1 MPSAYDIIITKR
13 EGKILSREEIA
24 FMVDGFL
31 CQKVSEAQMAAFL
44 MAVLWRGMNAEETW
58 FLTKAMAESGDVV
71 DLSPI
76 PGVKVDKHSTGGVGD
91 KTTLIVA
98 PLVAAAGVPVAKFT
112 GRALGHTGGTV
123 DKLES
128 IPGFS
133 TRLTREQFLQQV
145 RSIGIALAGAT
156 ENLAPADKRIYALRD
171 ETATV
176 ESIPLIVG
184 SILSKKI
191 AGGAEAFVFDVKAG
205 NGAFMPTVESATELA
220 DALVATSHRAG
231 KRAVAVISDMN
242 QPLGCAIGNAL
253 EVAEAIE
260 VLQGGG
266 PSDVRELALRLA
278 EHMLILSRNDFSRS
292 PSQATEVAT
301 TPPRSND
308 FSRSQAT
315 EVATTLLDSGAALQ
329 KFRELVAAQGGDVSV
344 VDNPQKLPQSTHRIN
359 VTANASGIVTAIDA
373 LALGRLAGRL
383 GAGRMSKDAAID
395 PAGGF
400 VLHRKLGDP
409 VQQGE
414 TLITVHANQTPSD
427 DFLTEVRRTF
437 TVGDQPTTP
446 PPLLHAV
453 RES

>member
-1 MPSAYDIIITKR
+1 MSNERLVSESIGHWTLVITITMPTAYDIIIAKR
-13 EGKILSREEIA
+13 EGKILTAEEIA

-44 MAVLWRGMNAEETW
+44 MAVLWRGMSAEETW
-58 FLTKAMAESGDVV
+58 FLTKAMTESGDVV
-71 DLSPI
+71 DLSSI

-128 IPGFS
+128 IPSFS
-133 TRLTREQFLQQV
+133 PHLTREQFLQQV

-184 SILSKKI
+184 SILSKKL
-191 AGGAEAFVFDVKAG
+191 AGGADAFVFDVKAG

-266 PSDVRELALRLA
+266 PADVRELSLTLAAHMLRLNKS
-278 EHMLILSRNDFSRS
+278 EIRNPKS
-292 PSQATEVAT
+292 EI
-301 TPPRSND
+301 
-308 FSRSQAT
+308 
-315 EVATTLLDSGAALQ
+315 ESGAALQ

-344 VDNPQKLPQSTHRIN
+344 VDNPQKLPQSAHRIV
-359 VTANASGIVTAIDA
+359 VTADASGIVTAIDA
-373 LALGRLAGRL
+373 LALGKLAGRL
-383 GAGRMSKDAAID
+383 GAGRMSKDAVID
-395 PAGGF
+395 PAVGF
-400 VLHRKLGDP
+400 VLHRKIGDA

-414 TLITVHANQTPSD
+414 ALLTVHANQTLSD
-427 DFLTEVRRTF
+427 DFLREARKTF
-437 TVGDQPTTP
+437 TIGNQPTTP
-446 PPLLHAV
+446 PPLIYAV

>member
-1 MPSAYDIIITKR
+1 LTNGLIHTVITIIMPTAYDIIIAKR
-13 EGKILSREEIA
+13 EGKILTAEEIA

-58 FLTKAMAESGDVV
+58 FLTKAMAASGEVV
-71 DLSPI
+71 DLSSI

-91 KTTLIVA
+91 KTTLVVA

-133 TRLTREQFLQQV
+133 TRLSREQFLQQV
-145 RSIGIALAGAT
+145 RRIGIALAGAT

-176 ESIPLIVG
+176 ESIPLIVS

-191 AGGAEAFVFDVKAG
+191 AGGAEAWVFDVKTG
-205 NGAFMPTVESATELA
+205 NGAFMPTVEAATELA

-231 KRAVAVISDMN
+231 KRAVAVVSDMN

-266 PSDVRELALRLA
+266 PADVRELSLRLA
-278 EHMLILSRNDFSRS
+278 AHMLILSRNDL
-292 PSQATEVAT
+292 
-301 TPPRSND
+301 
-308 FSRSQAT
+308 SRSQAT
-315 EVATTLLDSGAALQ
+315 EIAATLLGSGAALQ

-344 VDNPQKLPQSTHRIN
+344 VDNPQQLPQATYRIN
-359 VTANASGIVTAIDA
+359 VTADAGGIVTAIDT
-373 LALGRLAGRL
+373 LALGKLAGRL
-383 GAGRMSKDAAID
+383 GAGRMNKDAVID
-395 PAGGF
+395 PAVGF
-400 VLHRKLGDP
+400 VLHRKIGDP

-427 DFLTEVRRTF
+427 DFLREVRKTF
-437 TVGDQPTTP
+437 TIGNQPTTP

-453 RES
+453 QGS

>member
-1 MPSAYDIIITKR
+1 MPAAYDIIIAKR
-13 EGKILSREEIA
+13 EGKILTAEEIA
-24 FMVDGFL
+24 FIVDGFL
-31 CQKVSEAQMAAFL
+31 CQKVSDAQMAAFL
-44 MAVLWRGMNAEETW
+44 MTVLWRGMNAEETW

-91 KTTLIVA
+91 KTTLIVT

-133 TRLTREQFLQQV
+133 TRLKREQFLQQV

-191 AGGAEAFVFDVKAG
+191 AGGADAFVFDVKAG

-266 PSDVRELALRLA
+266 PADVRELSLTLA
-278 EHMLILSRNDFSRS
+278 EYMLMFSSNDFSRS
-292 PSQATEVAT
+292 PSQATK
-301 TPPRSND
+301 
-308 FSRSQAT
+308 
-315 EVATTLLDSGAALQ
+315 VATTLLDSGAALQ

-344 VDNPQKLPQSTHRIN
+344 VDNPQKLPQSAHRIN
-359 VTANASGIVTAIDA
+359 VTADVSGIVTTIDA
-373 LALGRLAGRL
+373 LALGKLAGRL
-383 GAGRMSKDAAID
+383 GAGRMSKDAVID
-395 PAGGF
+395 PVVGF
-400 VLHRKLGDP
+400 VVHRKIGDA

-414 TLITVHANQTPSD
+414 ALLTVHANQTPSD
-427 DFLTEVRRTF
+427 EFLTEARKTF
-437 TVGDQPTTP
+437 TIGNQPTIP
-446 PPLLHAV
+446 PPLIHAV
-453 RES
+453 RGR